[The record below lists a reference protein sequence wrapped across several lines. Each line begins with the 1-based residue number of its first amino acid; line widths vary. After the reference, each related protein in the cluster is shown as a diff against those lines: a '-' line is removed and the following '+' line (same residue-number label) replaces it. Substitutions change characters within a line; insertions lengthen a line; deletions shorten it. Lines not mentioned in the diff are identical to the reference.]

1 MSRNAYAS
9 SLRTL
14 EGLFQTKSTAS
25 VGGSGSTANANQEG
39 DDESAINPVPVDSIA
54 EIVGVE
60 IVTKDVPGSPS
71 KRVPERR

>member
-25 VGGSGSTANANQEG
+25 VGGSGSTANQEG